1 MYADSITAAMKNAI
15 DETARR
21 RELQEKYNTEHGI
34 VPATVIRAVRDIN
47 PAAGTTDYY
56 EVPKIP
62 RDGKGGKAGKGD
74 IDLAEQLRALR
85 TEMFQAAENLEFERA
100 AKLRDEL
107 KKLEA
112 LAGKNGATEPNASA
126 DALYDP
132 YAGSPKKTRGAKRGG
147 AKTSSAPR
155 SAKTSGARG
164 RWKR

>member
-1 MYADSITAAMKNAI
+1 MRQFPILSLIAAD
-15 DETARR
+15 
-21 RELQEKYNTEHGI
+21 
-34 VPATVIRAVRDIN
+34 
-47 PAAGTTDYY
+47 Y

-62 RDGKGGKAGKGD
+62 KAGKGGKVADAD
-74 IDLAEQLRALR
+74 ISEQLRALR

-112 LAGKNGATEPNASA
+112 LAGGKNGAAGSDGSQSP

-132 YAGSPKKTRGAKRGG
+132 YAGSSPKKTRGGSRGKTGSAK
-147 AKTSSAPR
+147 SS
-155 SAKTSGARG
+155 SAKTGSAKASAGSRG

>member
-1 MYADSITAAMKNAI
+1 MKNAI
-15 DETARR
+15 EETARR

-34 VPATVIRAVRDIN
+34 VPATVIRAVMNIN

-62 RDGKGGKAGKGD
+62 KAGAKGAKGESV
-74 IDLAEQLRALR
+74 DLSEQLRALR

-112 LAGKNGATEPNASA
+112 LAGKNGAAAAASPSP

-132 YAGSPKKTRGAKRGG
+132 YAGSPKKTRGGGRGKTGAAK
-147 AKTSSAPR
+147 SSAKA
-155 SAKTSGARG
+155 SSGSRG
-164 RWKR
+164 RFKR